1 MRKEALLETSTSA
14 ISRPQRERKVAAESV
29 IGVNFYKLSRREASR
44 IQKKKRPQ
52 RPLSYSLRVRFFEY
66 FALRLAN
73 RGRERQR
80 DNQQGKYDAEGHVE
94 PAEQGAI
101 SEPQILPMPKPR

>member
-44 IQKKKRPQ
+44 IQKKEATEASFIQLTR
-52 RPLSYSLRVRFFEY
+52 
-66 FALRLAN
+66 ALL
-73 RGRERQR
+73 
-80 DNQQGKYDAEGHVE
+80 
-94 PAEQGAI
+94 
-101 SEPQILPMPKPR
+101 

>member
-44 IQKKKRPQ
+44 IKKKEATEASFILLTR
-52 RPLSYSLRVRFFEY
+52 
-66 FALRLAN
+66 ALL
-73 RGRERQR
+73 
-80 DNQQGKYDAEGHVE
+80 
-94 PAEQGAI
+94 
-101 SEPQILPMPKPR
+101 